1 MAHRSLHIGLNF
13 VDPAGYDG
21 WDGQLA
27 ACERDAEDMLAIAK
41 AQGYEA
47 RHLRREQAT
56 SANVLK
62 ELAQAA
68 ASVRAGE
75 HFFLTYSGHGGQV
88 PDTNGDEPDTFDE
101 TWCLHDR
108 MLLDDELYVMFG
120 RFPAGAR
127 IFVLSDSC
135 HSGSVTRDR
144 IRPRPTDA
152 RGEMRPKWLPLAKSQ
167 AIYEARK
174 PLFDSIQQLAG
185 PAEKARV
192 AASIILISGCRDDQ
206 VSYDGAVNGAF
217 TTQVLKCW
225 DKGGFRGTHRHFQEQ
240 VSAAMGGSQSPQYFL
255 AGTVDR
261 SFERMRPFVTK

>member
-13 VDPAGYDG
+13 VDPAAYDG

-27 ACERDAEDMLAIAK
+27 ACERDAEDMLAIAR

-62 ELAQAA
+62 ELAEAA

-108 MLLDDELYVMFG
+108 MLLDDELYAMFS

-144 IRPRPTDA
+144 LRTRTSEA
-152 RGEMRPKWLPLAKSQ
+152 RGEMKAKWLPLPRSQ

-174 PLFDSIQQLAG
+174 PMFDSIQQLAG
-185 PAEKARV
+185 PAEKAAV
-192 AASIILISGCRDDQ
+192 GACIILISGCRDDQ
-206 VSYDGAVNGAF
+206 VSYDGPVNGAF
-217 TTQVLKCW
+217 TGQVLKAW
-225 DKGGFRGTHRHFQEQ
+225 KQGEFMGTHRQFQEQ
-240 VSAAMGGSQSPQYFL
+240 VSAALGGSQSPQYFL
-255 AGTVDR
+255 AGMVDR
-261 SFERMRPFVTK
+261 SFERMRPFVTR